1 MMKRTVVF
9 LLATVAFLHGQFF
22 AEFSDVQAQGQD
34 RVMRSR
40 QRQEKDDDW
49 KGENPPFAAAEV
61 DWFEALV
68 PTPEDDKLDP
78 FERLAR
84 GWFEAAVPTPPIP
97 GRFLPDA
104 GMFAAEEEI
113 FLALDGHVATEKRT
127 WPFANLPSHAPGP
140 EIGAPPDPKIG
151 VPPDP
156 KINPPKPEISIPPD
170 PVIVVLP
177 EPEIGPPAKWEIEQM
192 YLSLRELGLDAEEA
206 RALTS
211 LLDLA
216 ERLK

>member
-9 LLATVAFLHGQFF
+9 LLATVGFLHGQFF
-22 AEFSDVQAQGQD
+22 AEFSDVHVQGQD

-40 QRQEKDDDW
+40 QKQEKDDDW
-49 KGENPPFAAAEV
+49 KGENPPFAAAEA
-61 DWFEALV
+61 DWFESLV

-78 FERLAR
+78 FEGLAR

-97 GRFLPDA
+97 GRFLPGA

-113 FLALDGHVATEKRT
+113 FLALDGHVATKKRR

-140 EIGAPPDPKIG
+140 EIG

-170 PVIVVLP
+170 PVIAVLP
-177 EPEIGPPAKWEIEQM
+177 EPEIGAPAKWEVEQM

-206 RALTS
+206 RALAS

>member
-1 MMKRTVVF
+1 MKRTKIF
-9 LLATVAFLHGQFF
+9 LLATVAFLHSQFF
-22 AEFSDVQAQGQD
+22 AEFSAVHVQGQD

-40 QRQEKDDDW
+40 QKQEKDDDW

-61 DWFEALV
+61 DWFETLV

-78 FERLAR
+78 FEGLAR

-104 GMFAAEEEI
+104 SMFAAEEEI
-113 FLALDGHVATEKRT
+113 FLALDGHVATKKRR
-127 WPFANLPSHAPGP
+127 WPFTNLPSHAPP
-140 EIGAPPDPKIG
+140 EICDPPKTEIGAPPDPL
-151 VPPDP
+151 
-156 KINPPKPEISIPPD
+156 
-170 PVIVVLP
+170 IVVLP
-177 EPEIGPPAKWEIEQM
+177 EPEIGPPAKWEVERM
-192 YLSLRELGLDAEEA
+192 YLLLRELGLDAEEV